1 MYARL
6 YPIML
11 ALIVI
16 MIGCNGITNE
26 SSEVQTKDNAVLLD
40 SEGNQI
46 KPYEEDDTVYYGPSG
61 SAKWI
66 PLSQLPIK
74 GYSFKQILKEFGQN
88 NLIDKIEGEGTV
100 RSISTRFLGS
110 MPEMLYDRCMKYI
123 NSKYPFYYYTFIYP
137 DGSNDYLELYVI
149 RDENDINILWGYRI
163 PSDYIW
169 PE

>member
-6 YPIML
+6 YSILL

-16 MIGCNGITNE
+16 MISCNEERNE
-26 SSEVQTKDNAVLLD
+26 NFEGRTKDKAVLLD
-40 SEGNQI
+40 SEGNLI
-46 KPYEEDDTVYYGPSG
+46 KPYKDDDTVYYGPSG

-74 GYSFKQILKEFGQN
+74 SYSFKQILKEFGQN
-88 NLIDKIEGEGTV
+88 NLIDKEMEESV
-100 RSISTRFLGS
+100 RSVSTHFLGS
-110 MPEMLYDRCMKYI
+110 MPQMLYDNCMKYI
-123 NSKYPFYYYTFIYP
+123 NSKYPVYYYTFRYP
-137 DGSNDYLELYVI
+137 DGSNDYLELYVV
-149 RDENDINILWGYRI
+149 RDNNDIKILWGYRI